1 MKNKQIPPPHS
12 LTFVRLQHLSRA
24 NRYGKFLLLSR
35 QNGYIIPFVL
45 VLLIA
50 LLVGSASFFYRS
62 SNSTSLSGASRDYD
76 QARLLAESGANYVLG
91 RFTNIS
97 TTTYTLTCPAASMV
111 GDLNCDGSLDNG
123 QAKPPTFNP
132 ALPLGLGYQFFM
144 TSGAGITENAA
155 GILQL
160 VADGEARG
168 TGVALS
174 NQTIST
180 ATAYLRVNN
189 LFVSN
194 SIRPLLFTQSQTGLA
209 PSTNTW
215 NAETSPEK
223 VAVWIEVTRNPDQPS
238 WFDLHLSSA
247 AQVGNAKA
255 YLQRYMGSYTD
266 LLGNTV
272 IAPLSES
279 ANHS

>member
-1 MKNKQIPPPHS
+1 MKENQITFQHRNRANHHGAFQLLNKQD
-12 LTFVRLQHLSRA
+12 
-24 NRYGKFLLLSR
+24 
-35 QNGYIIPFVL
+35 GYILPFVL
-45 VLLIA
+45 ILLIA

-62 SNSTSLSGASRDYD
+62 SNSTNLSGASRDYD

-123 QAKPPTFNP
+123 QAKPASLNPT
-132 ALPLGLGYQFFM
+132 LPLALGYQFFM
-144 TSGAGITENAA
+144 TSGTGITQNAA
-155 GILQL
+155 NSLQI

-168 TGVALS
+168 TGAALS
-174 NQTIST
+174 NQSIST
-180 ATAYLRVNN
+180 ATTYLRVND
-189 LFVSN
+189 LFVSS
-194 SIRPLLFTQSQTGLA
+194 SIRPRLFTQSQAGLA
-209 PSTNTW
+209 PSPNTW

-223 VAVWIEVTRNPDQPS
+223 VAVWLEVTRNPENPN
-238 WFDLHLSSA
+238 WFDLYINSA

-266 LLGNTV
+266 LLGNAV